1 MFLIQ
6 EHSLSIRQA
15 CSILKLSSSTFYYQ
29 SKRKPDDEIITCLK
43 ELSEENY
50 RWGFWMMFH
59 SLRNEGKMW
68 NHKRVYRVYTEM
80 NLALRSK
87 RKKRIPKR
95 VKEPLLQ
102 PLEPNLH
109 WSMDFMSDNLSDGK
123 KFRTLNVIDD
133 FNREALTIVPSK
145 SITANR
151 VIMELEQLIEWRGKP
166 EKIRV
171 DNGPE
176 FIADVLKKWT
186 QTNNIELKFIEP
198 GKPAQNGY
206 IERFN
211 RTYRSEVLSMNLFDS
226 LDEVQEK
233 SNDWIVKYNNKRP
246 HGSLNNMS
254 PRAFLLKYGKLNEQ
268 ESREFPTFQ
277 QDNNSNKPEKLYFWA

>member
-6 EHSLSIRQA
+6 EHQLSIRQA
-15 CSILKLSSSTFYYQ
+15 CGAMKLSSSTFYYQ
-29 SKRKPDDEIITCLK
+29 SIAPSDNDIIDALK
-43 ELSEENY
+43 SLADQHY
-50 RWGFWMMFH
+50 RWGFWMMFDC
-59 SLRNEGKMW
+59 LRNEGKTW
-68 NHKRVYRVYTEM
+68 NHKRVYRVYSDM
-80 NLALRSK
+80 KLNLRSK

-95 VKEPLLQ
+95 VNEPLLQ
-102 PLEPNLH
+102 PLEPNMH
-109 WSMDFMSDNLSDGK
+109 WSMDFMMDNLSDGK

-133 FNREALTIVPSK
+133 FNREVLAIVPSK

-151 VIMELEQLIEWRGKP
+151 VIMELRQLIEWRGKP

-176 FIADVLKKWT
+176 FIAEAMKNWT
-186 QTNNIELKFIEP
+186 EENNIELKYIEP

-211 RTYRSEVLSMNLFDS
+211 RTYRSEVLSMNLFES
-226 LDEVQEK
+226 LEDVQRKTNE
-233 SNDWIVKYNNKRP
+233 WMYMYNNKRP
-246 HGSLNNMS
+246 HRSLNRMS

-268 ESREFPTFQ
+268 ELREFPTFQ
-277 QDNNSNKPEKLYFWA
+277 QDNNSSKQDKLYF

>member
-1 MFLIQ
+1 MFLIEQ
-6 EHSLSIRQA
+6 HCLSIRQA
-15 CSILKLSSSTFYYQ
+15 CSVLKLSSSTYYYQ
-29 SKRKPDDEIITCLK
+29 PRMKSDNEIIDRLR
-43 ELSEENY
+43 ELADENY
-50 RWGFWMMFH
+50 RWGFWMMYD
-59 SLRNEGKMW
+59 SLRNEGKTW

-80 NLALRSK
+80 KLGLRSK

-95 VKEPLLQ
+95 VSEPLLQ

-109 WSMDFMSDNLSDGK
+109 WSMDFMMDNLSDGK

-133 FNREALTIVPSK
+133 FNREALAIVPSK

-151 VIMELEQLIEWRGKP
+151 VILELEQLIEWRGKP

-176 FIADVLKKWT
+176 FIAEALQNWT
-186 QTNNIELKFIEP
+186 KSNNIELKFIQP
-198 GKPAQNGY
+198 GKPAQNGF

-211 RTYRSEVLSMNLFDS
+211 RTYRSEILSMHLFQL
-226 LDEVQEK
+226 LDEVQK
-233 SNDWIVKYNNKRP
+233 KTNNWIVKYNNKRP
-246 HGSLNNMS
+246 HRSLNRMS

-268 ESREFPTFQ
+268 ELREFPTFQ
-277 QDNNSNKPEKLYFWA
+277 QDNNSNKQKKLYF